1 MDKVLTIITPVFN
14 GVALLKSTI
23 ESINEQTYKNIEYIV
38 VDGKSTDGTLAL
50 LEENSQIISKLI
62 SEKDTGMYD
71 ALSKGLEIA
80 TGDYICYLN
89 AGDILYPDTA
99 CKMVKFL
106 TENDVDWVTGY
117 RSECNENNEIT
128 KIDLPFR
135 YKTSLI
141 QKGVYG
147 KYLPYIQQESTF
159 WSKKL
164 IGTIDF
170 QKLKSFR
177 LAGDYYLWHCF
188 SKQAELEVIK
198 TPLGIFK
205 RHEGQLSENLV
216 SYWNEVGLFAEPS
229 NILTIFEVLK
239 EGLLWILDV
248 RIREKL
254 INQSW
259 HFEHVQRKWKKK

>member
-14 GVALLKSTI
+14 GLELLKSTI
-23 ESINEQTYKNIEYIV
+23 ESIKKQTYKNIEYIV
-38 VDGKSTDGTLAL
+38 VDGESTDGTLEL
-50 LEENSQIISKLI
+50 LEGNSKIISTLI
-62 SEKDTGMYD
+62 SEKDAGMYD

-99 CKMVKFL
+99 YKIVNFL
-106 TENDVDWVTGY
+106 SENDVGWVTGY

-135 YKTSLI
+135 YKNNLI

-164 IGTIDF
+164 IENIDF
-170 QKLKSFR
+170 KKLKSFR
-177 LAGDYYLWHCF
+177 LAGDYYLWYCF

-205 RHEGQLSENLV
+205 RHEGQLSENLI
-216 SYWNEVGLFAEPS
+216 SYRNEVDSFVKPLNLPA
-229 NILTIFEVLK
+229 IFEVLK
-239 EGLLWILDV
+239 EGVFWLLDV

-254 INQSW
+254 VNQSW
-259 HFEHVQRKWKKK
+259 HFEHTVRKWVKK